1 MRTNTFVHKYLKG
14 LINKED
20 IVVDMTVG
28 NGNDTLLLCQ
38 LAKDVIGFDINEEA
52 IINTANRVK
61 DYSNV
66 RLIKDNHINIDLYLN
81 EGIKLFIFNLG
92 YLPHSDN
99 PSTTKASETLIAF
112 KKAYSLLKD
121 NGYII
126 ITFYLGHK
134 GGYDEY
140 YLLTDYF
147 KKNDIKVIEKYQAHS
162 SLKEPI
168 VYIIKKV
175 TT

>member
-1 MRTNTFVHKYLKG
+1 MRTNTFVSKYLKG
-14 LINKED
+14 LINKND

-38 LAKDVIGFDINEEA
+38 LAKNVIGFDINEEA
-52 IINTANRVK
+52 IINTANRVR

-112 KKAYSLLKD
+112 KKAYSLLIKG
-121 NGYII
+121 GYII

-140 YLLTDYF
+140 YLLNKYF
-147 KKNDIKVIEKYQAHS
+147 DDNNIIIIEKYKSHS
-162 SLKEPI
+162 SLKEPV
-168 VYIIKKV
+168 VYIIKKP
-175 TT
+175 